1 MGRDSEVP
9 DSQGKAEMKNLKKK
23 GYHFVLKAKHM

>member
-9 DSQGKAEMKNLKKK
+9 DIQGKGEMKNLKKE
-23 GYHFVLKAKHM
+23 YQFVLKAKYM